1 MRNISAPMLPMPTEP
16 SVLPTRPTPMWAPL
30 RAKPGGPSRV
40 SWCLSRSLQVTARI
54 SAMMATATG
63 RRTPL
68 GVMTSAMSLSVQAGT
83 STLS

>member
-16 SVLPTRPTPMWAPL
+16 RVLPTRPTPIWPAL
-30 RAKPGGPSRV
+30 LAKPGGPSMV
-40 SWCLSRSLQVTARI
+40 SWCLIRSLPVTARI

-63 RRTPL
+63 RRTPS